1 MHRERIVTLYLLWS
15 FVQNLRY
22 EYKRISD
29 RCGMETILVC
39 SSTLQVSTNSL
50 CVDIVLWY
58 DLVSVQLMTTHP
70 RIKDHSDSSSK
81 VRHLFTKG
89 YYYFSTSLLKVVPDV
104 SAIIADF
111 KLMGT
116 GLVKSIEIL
125 SSPPTTSS

>member
-1 MHRERIVTLYLLWS
+1 MIGVVWKPYS
-15 FVQNLRY
+15 FVAQPF
-22 EYKRISD
+22 K
-29 RCGMETILVC
+29 
-39 SSTLQVSTNSL
+39 VSTNSL